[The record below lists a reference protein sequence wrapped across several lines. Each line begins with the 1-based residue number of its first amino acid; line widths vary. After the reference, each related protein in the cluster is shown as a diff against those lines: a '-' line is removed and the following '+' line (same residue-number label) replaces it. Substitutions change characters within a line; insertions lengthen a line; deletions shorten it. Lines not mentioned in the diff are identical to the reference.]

1 VSLEIRNVHKTSKI
15 WEQTR
20 AFYCRQIDLS
30 SRVLERSHD
39 PAVRLEA
46 LRRLYRIYISLHRLQ
61 ILQQLGD
68 LILSMAELEL
78 DINHSYCSSLQ
89 DLRRGLQRLTDARH
103 DPAEALVRQREEVAR
118 LQARRNAIIAL
129 IMRR

>member
-1 VSLEIRNVHKTSKI
+1 M

-30 SRVLERSHD
+30 SRALERSHD

-46 LRRLYRIYISLHRLQ
+46 LRRLYRIYISLHRLPQ
-61 ILQQLGD
+61 NPDLDEILQQLGD
-68 LILSMAELEL
+68 SILSMAELEL
-78 DINHSYCSSLQ
+78 EINHSYCSSLQ
-89 DLRRGLQRLTDARH
+89 DLRQGLLRMTDARH

>member
-1 VSLEIRNVHKTSKI
+1 M

-46 LRRLYRIYISLHRLQ
+46 LRRLYRIYISLHRLPQ
-61 ILQQLGD
+61 NPDSDEILKQLGD
-68 LILSMAELEL
+68 SILSMAELEL
-78 DINHSYCSSLQ
+78 EINHSYCSSLQ